1 MPQET
6 RGHSSRLLKMAV
18 PHQEAARRQ
27 AAPIDAGIL
36 SRAKEIDQTSL
47 FRYRLDRLRAE
58 LRKRDYAGAVLSD
71 PMNLRYATGTR
82 NMAVWTM
89 HCLYNLH
96 RPISG
101 ASE

>member
-1 MPQET
+1 MAQET
-6 RGHSSRLLKMAV
+6 RSHTSRLLKMAV
-18 PHQEAARRQ
+18 PHREATRASSANRRWNPARAQ
-27 AAPIDAGIL
+27 
-36 SRAKEIDQTSL
+36 EIDQTTL
-47 FRYRLDRLRAE
+47 FRYRLERLRAE
-58 LRKRDYAGAVLSD
+58 LRKRDYAGAVLFD